1 MISSESYRLVVITE
15 CAALTEPGKRTSVR
29 TGLVV
34 WWRRVADIRGCHIHR
49 LTARLAKTHGEIV
62 VEGLDAAGMLRQK
75 GLTGARARRRG
86 LSDSA
91 LGETRRQLGY
101 KTGWY
106 GSRLV
111 IADRFYPSSKT
122 CHACGHAQDIGWA
135 GHWSCAGCGTA
146 HQRDDNAAVNLA
158 R

>member
-1 MISSESYRLVVITE
+1 
-15 CAALTEPGKRTSVR
+15 
-29 TGLVV
+29 
-34 WWRRVADIRGCHIHR
+34 
-49 LTARLAKTHGEIV
+49 
-62 VEGLDAAGMLRQK
+62 MLRQK
-75 GLTGARARRRG
+75 GLPGARARRRG

-122 CHACGHAQDIGWA
+122 CHACGRVQDIGWA
-135 GHWSCAGCGTA
+135 AHWTCTQCGTA
-146 HQRDDNAAVNLA
+146 HQRDDKAAVNLA
-158 R
+158 RYEPPCAGDSAVGQSGPPSSAEPTVRPGPARQVAMKRGSRTAAKQPRDGVPA